1 MLKGIKKRLSDK
13 GIGLKADRAGVLK
26 LAKAGYD
33 PKFGARPLRRLLQDK
48 VEDGIANK
56 ILAGELKRRDTVIID
71 AKAGIGVDK
80 GREL

>member
-1 MLKGIKKRLSDK
+1 MLKETEQMLLAK
-13 GIGLKADRAGVLK
+13 GINMRTEEEGIIK

-48 VEDGIANK
+48 IENEIANK
-56 ILAGELKRRDTVIID
+56 ILAGELVRRDTVVISAEAQVEIE
-71 AKAGIGVDK
+71 K